1 LKNQCISRLRSSS
14 QIKKHT
20 LSSPPLRSL
29 AKIRG
34 SIPSPKTETAISK
47 QQEELFGCGWSLA
60 MTTATKEREG
70 FSHDNRDERKKFRED
85 GF

>member
-1 LKNQCISRLRSSS
+1 LRKSAV
-14 QIKKHT
+14 
-20 LSSPPLRSL
+20 LY
-29 AKIRG
+29 
-34 SIPSPKTETAISK
+34 PSPKTETAISK